1 MPTAIL
7 FKTSEDGSASPT
19 EKLRITSAGKV
30 CINNDN
36 ALSDLHVCTA
46 GSSEQDGTFRIG
58 GNGAGV
64 GLVLD
69 YDQSGQ
75 TLSRIMANDSYTN
88 SSALLKI
95 SVDGD
100 LNTNQLVLK
109 GDGNVG
115 IGTDTTDSKL
125 GINVGTA
132 VSAFDIQ
139 GSQGQLFSV
148 TNSISSGSIFA
159 VNDVSGIPSIDVDAD
174 GTIKLA
180 PFGTNEKVGIGT
192 TSPTYKVDVVG
203 GDLRVGRN
211 NSHGII
217 LTSPNGTKYRL
228 KVANNGTLSTTAV

>member
-1 MPTAIL
+1 AKLEVKSTTSAINTATIRLNSGGTTSGAIDTGATVL
-7 FKTSEDGSASPT
+7 FAGSIGTNGERDFASVFGAKENGTNNSTASYLAFGTRGSSGGVT
-19 EKLRITSAGKV
+19 ERLRI
-30 CINNDN
+30 
-36 ALSDLHVCTA
+36 
-46 GSSEQDGTFRIG
+46 SS
-58 GNGAGV
+58 V
-64 GLVLD
+64 
-69 YDQSGQ
+69 
-75 TLSRIMANDSYTN
+75 
-88 SSALLKI
+88 
-95 SVDGD
+95 
-100 LNTNQLVLK
+100 
-109 GDGNVG
+109 GNVG
-115 IGTDTTDSKL
+115 IGTITTDSKL

-217 LTSPNGTKYRL
+217 LTSPNGTEYRL
-228 KVANNGTLSTTAV
+228 KVANDGTLSTTAV